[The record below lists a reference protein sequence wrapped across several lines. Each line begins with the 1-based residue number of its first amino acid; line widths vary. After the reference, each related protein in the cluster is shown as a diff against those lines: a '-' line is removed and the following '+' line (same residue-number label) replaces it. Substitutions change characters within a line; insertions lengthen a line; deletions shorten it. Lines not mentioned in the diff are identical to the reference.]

1 MGYSQ
6 MVKAAD
12 FDSVIGSSN
21 LSTPTKYIL
30 LIYYYN
36 NKLLMFR
43 MPAHHNPDV
52 VTSFS
57 KSAMLHINIA
67 DFFYFIE

>member
-1 MGYSQ
+1 
-6 MVKAAD
+6 
-12 FDSVIGSSN
+12 
-21 LSTPTKYIL
+21 L

-67 DFFYFIE
+67 DFFISLSSIIKTLK